1 MNKVLIMC
9 LVLLAILTP
18 LLSPP
23 VYAIDK
29 DTLWTKYLALYRRTA
44 DLGRKGINVS
54 SIVNELI
61 IVLELINKGDKR
73 SLERADELLNTI
85 ENKIINLERNADNI
99 LLVKNLK
106 KYGIAAVMLSI
117 PLLFYLLFP
126 RLYLTIWFRIRRRWI
141 VEK

>member
-1 MNKVLIMC
+1 MNKVLVMS

-23 VYAIDK
+23 IYAIDK
-29 DTLWTKYLALYRRTA
+29 GTLWTKYLVLYRRTA
-44 DLGRKGINVS
+44 DLGRQGINVS

-85 ENKIINLERNADNI
+85 ENKVINLERNADNI
-99 LLVKNLK
+99 LLVRNLK

-126 RLYLTIWFRIRRRWI
+126 RLYLIIWFRIRRRWI